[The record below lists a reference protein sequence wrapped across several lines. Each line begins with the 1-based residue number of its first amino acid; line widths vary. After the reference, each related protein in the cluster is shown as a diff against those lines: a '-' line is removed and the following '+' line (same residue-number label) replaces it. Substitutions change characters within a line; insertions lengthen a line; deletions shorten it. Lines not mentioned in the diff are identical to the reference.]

1 MNGEVLAVG
10 AINIRYALSALHAEA
25 IAAYKSILHTAQLDM
40 SRIILEM
47 DDTVLAT
54 TLKSNDET

>member
-10 AINIRYALSALHAEA
+10 AINIRYASSALHVEA
-25 IAAYKSILHTAQLDM
+25 IAAYKSILHTAQLGM

-47 DDTVLAT
+47 DYHPQV
-54 TLKSNDET
+54 KR